1 MTRRPALSMVV
12 RMPIR
17 YHAPTKL
24 LSGVTEWDNADG
36 GDRSNSETGLAGRA
50 GALFAPCGAVGIA
63 RRSRLKVILVLGL
76 VCLPA
81 LTAVAIE
88 PPEADRAHSLVQL
101 ANQQRV
107 RAGLPALR
115 ANPRLM
121 RAAQTHAE
129 QTAALRKLAHVL
141 PNARH
146 PRPEDRLKASGY
158 DWSAFGENLAVGQRS
173 TSEATAEW
181 MKSPGHRNNLL
192 SPKYTELGTGYA
204 TDDTGKAYYVQVFGR
219 PM

>member
-1 MTRRPALSMVV
+1 MGT
-12 RMPIR
+12 
-17 YHAPTKL
+17 
-24 LSGVTEWDNADG
+24 
-36 GDRSNSETGLAGRA
+36 
-50 GALFAPCGAVGIA
+50 A
-63 RRSRLKVILVLGL
+63 RRGGFKVLLVLGL

-158 DWSAFGENLAVGQRS
+158 DWSAFGENLAFGQRS

-181 MKSPGHRNNLL
+181 MKSPGHRKNLL
-192 SPKYTELGTGYA
+192 SPNYTELGTGYA
-204 TDDTGKAYYVQVFGR
+204 TDDRGRAYYVQVFGR
-219 PM
+219 PG